1 MIFCDFRHVGFQ
13 HILFV
18 FEKKYGKIQ
27 ACNFVGGIPMALSY
41 MKLWHLLLDKGM
53 KKKDLAEAAGL
64 TDYTMR
70 KLNNNED
77 VSIAAL
83 GKICNVLHCE
93 LQDIVDIGSKE
104 GTN

>member
-1 MIFCDFRHVGFQ
+1 
-13 HILFV
+13 
-18 FEKKYGKIQ
+18 
-27 ACNFVGGIPMALSY
+27 MALSY

-83 GKICNVLHCE
+83 GKICNVLHC
-93 LQDIVDIGSKE
+93 
-104 GTN
+104 

>member
-1 MIFCDFRHVGFQ
+1 MQV
-13 HILFV
+13 
-18 FEKKYGKIQ
+18 
-27 ACNFVGGIPMALSY
+27 CNFVGGIPMALSY

>member
-1 MIFCDFRHVGFQ
+1 
-13 HILFV
+13 
-18 FEKKYGKIQ
+18 
-27 ACNFVGGIPMALSY
+27 MALSY

-77 VSIAAL
+77 VSITAL
-83 GKICNVLHCE
+83 GKVCSVLHCE
-93 LQDIVDIGSKE
+93 LQDIVEIGSKE

>member
-1 MIFCDFRHVGFQ
+1 MNDTRFVDLHCDS
-13 HILFV
+13 IL
-18 FEKKYGKIQ
+18 EIYT
-27 ACNFVGGIPMALSY
+27 
-41 MKLWHLLLDKGM
+41 

-93 LQDIVDIGSKE
+93 LQDIVEIGSKE

>member
-1 MIFCDFRHVGFQ
+1 
-13 HILFV
+13 
-18 FEKKYGKIQ
+18 
-27 ACNFVGGIPMALSY
+27 MALSY

-64 TDYTMR
+64 MDYTMR

-93 LQDIVDIGSKE
+93 LQDIVEIGSKE

>member
-1 MIFCDFRHVGFQ
+1 
-13 HILFV
+13 
-18 FEKKYGKIQ
+18 
-27 ACNFVGGIPMALSY
+27 MALSY

-77 VSIAAL
+77 VSIATL

-93 LQDIVDIGSKE
+93 LQDIVEIGSKE